1 MSRAKKNAFLSA
13 AETERVS
20 AHLALRGGDSSVTLT
35 TSRAVLFVEGETERL
50 VLRDHSSLAASAI
63 CVLDFGTVGL
73 APLLRV
79 ADAMEIPWH
88 ALVDCDEAGAH
99 YAATARDHLRR
110 RVESRHLTIAAE
122 PSFEQALW
130 NAGFRASIIHVAQ
143 RHGVEFD
150 DGDLASLLRAARLK
164 VPKPL
169 LVTESIKHARA
180 IDPSHQLPRAMQTAI
195 DAVQLLSLR

>member
-50 VLRDHSSLAASAI
+50 VLRDHSSL
-63 CVLDFGTVGL
+63 
-73 APLLRV
+73 V